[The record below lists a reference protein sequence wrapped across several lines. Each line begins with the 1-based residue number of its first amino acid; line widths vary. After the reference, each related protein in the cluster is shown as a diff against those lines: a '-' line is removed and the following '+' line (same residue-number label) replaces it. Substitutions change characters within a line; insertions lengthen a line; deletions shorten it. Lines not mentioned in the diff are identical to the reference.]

1 LAWRIAQ
8 CLSKEKPGSG
18 FCFSPNHCQG
28 RNKHSM
34 SFVKTSPVFKQV
46 RPSAVCFS
54 SLALTFPP
62 IRGQSFGMLSCD
74 WLERKLEEKLTF
86 ESPWYV
92 AVCQRRLV
100 KSGDVIVG
108 VKRIRTMH
116 EWAIHG
122 QQ

>member
-1 LAWRIAQ
+1 MQ
-8 CLSKEKPGSG
+8 CLSKEKPGFQAFVFLQIIAG
-18 FCFSPNHCQG
+18 AAK
-28 RNKHSM
+28 KHSM

-74 WLERKLEEKLTF
+74 WLERKLEEKSTF

-100 KSGDVIVG
+100 KSGEVIIVG
-108 VKRIRTMH
+108 VKPIRTMH

>member
-1 LAWRIAQ
+1 MIMLGLAMLEQRKTWFR
-8 CLSKEKPGSG
+8 LLFFSKSLP
-18 FCFSPNHCQG
+18 G

-34 SFVKTSPVFKQV
+34 SFVKTSPVVLQV

-54 SLALTFPP
+54 LALNFQP

-92 AVCQRRLV
+92 AVVSKKTSQI
-100 KSGDVIVG
+100 G
-108 VKRIRTMH
+108 
-116 EWAIHG
+116 
-122 QQ
+122 